1 MMARPRILC
10 LGSQTW
16 GKEFPPTDEALSEP
30 PGLLAAGGDLAPN
43 TLEAAYA
50 RGIFPWYSEDET
62 VLWWA
67 PDPRAVIVPE
77 ELHVSTSLARSLRR
91 TPWRVSLD
99 RCFDGVVRACAAPR
113 ARQAGTWLSAE
124 MRAAY
129 SNLHAR
135 GRAHSLEVWLSD
147 TLVGGIYGVA
157 QGAVFCG
164 ESMFSQVPNG
174 SKVAMVALCARLAH
188 WGYALLD
195 CQIENPHLRSMGA
208 TCWPRKRFETLLTVV
223 PAAGARAWQE
233 DPFGG
238 LVRA

>member
-1 MMARPRILC
+1 MSARPRILC
-10 LGSQTW
+10 LGTRTW
-16 GKEFPPTDEALSEP
+16 SNDFPPTWEALADP
-30 PGLLAAGGDLAPN
+30 PGLLAAGGDLAPQM
-43 TLEAAYA
+43 LENAYA
-50 RGIFPWYSEDET
+50 RGIFPWYSDHEP

-67 PDPRAVIVPE
+67 PDPRAVIVPTD
-77 ELHVSTSLARSLRR
+77 LHVSTSLARSLRR
-91 TPWRVSLD
+91 APWRISLD
-99 RCFDGVVRACAAPR
+99 RCFDSVVRACAAPR
-113 ARQAGTWLSAE
+113 AHQAGTWLSAE

-129 SNLHAR
+129 ARLHAR

-174 SKVAMVALCARLAH
+174 SKVAMVALCARLVH

-195 CQIENPHLRSMGA
+195 CQVENPHLRSMGA
-208 TCWPRKRFETLLTVV
+208 TSWPRASFERLLSAVPGAGTL
-223 PAAGARAWQE
+223 AWRE

>member
-1 MMARPRILC
+1 MSGEQRILC
-10 LGSQTW
+10 LGARTW
-16 GKEFPPTDEALSEP
+16 ANAFPPTDEALDDP
-30 PGLLAAGGDLAPN
+30 PGLLAAGGNLDLD

-50 RGIFPWYSEDET
+50 RGIFPWYSEDEP

-67 PDPRAVIVPE
+67 PDPRAVIVPSA
-77 ELHVSTSLARSLRR
+77 LHVSSSLARSLRR
-91 TPWRVSLD
+91 SPWRVSLD
-99 RCFDGVVRACAAPR
+99 RCFDTVVGACAAPR
-113 ARQAGTWLSAE
+113 ARQTGTWLSAE
-124 MRAAY
+124 MRTAY
-129 SNLHAR
+129 GRLHAQ

-164 ESMFSQVPNG
+164 ESMFSRVPNG
-174 SKVAMVALCARLAH
+174 SKVAMVALCARLIA

-195 CQIENPHLRSMGA
+195 CQVQNPHLMSMGA
-208 TCWPRKRFETLLTVV
+208 SLWPRVHFEALL
-223 PAAGARAWQE
+223 GAKADAMAWRE

>member
-1 MMARPRILC
+1 MSARPRILG
-10 LGSQTW
+10 LGSGTW
-16 GKEFPPTDEALSEP
+16 AREFPPTHEALPDP
-30 PGLLAAGGDLAPN
+30 PGLLAAGGDLAAD
-43 TLEAAYA
+43 TLETAYA
-50 RGIFPWYSEDET
+50 RGIFPWYSEDEP

-67 PDPRAVIVPE
+67 PDPRAVIVPA
-77 ELHVSTSLARSLRR
+77 ELHISTSLARSLRR
-91 TPWRVSLD
+91 APWRVSLD
-99 RCFDGVVRACAAPR
+99 RCFDAVVRACAAPR

-129 SNLHAR
+129 ARLHAR

-147 TLVGGIYGVA
+147 TLVGGIYGVT

-164 ESMFSQVPNG
+164 ESMFSRVPNG
-174 SKVAMVALCARLAH
+174 SKVAMVALCARLVH

-195 CQIENPHLRSMGA
+195 CQVENPHLRSMGA
-208 TCWPRKRFETLLTVV
+208 TCWPRTRFESLLNES
-223 PAAGARAWQE
+223 PRDGARAWQG